1 MPFQRPTG
9 AAPFL
14 SAVHSGAAPCLY
26 GAAPFLSAV
35 HSGAALFPCKDHG
48 GDVSLIDF
56 LVQDAVHPSSSHSA
70 DAARLSSSS
79 QEGRTSA
86 SIDLGRSTA
95 PSDDATSANTKDA
108 EADYTPVH
116 VTSSPPLS
124 TPPSLPPTLNPSL
137 TPSDATVSADLTQP
151 ALASGSSSSAS
162 SSPVATGP
170 APAPADSA
178 GGISDQAIQVRLVE
192 DISRASSHS
201 PVAPLSRQSSTGS
214 ASGPAGSS
222 EDDLADPDQA
232 AVDQNHA
239 EAHDLSAGGVS
250 NAADA
255 LSARQSSSSA
265 DGGDAADSEEDVL
278 PEVQPAAEQ
287 SVAAAGT
294 DPLSPQNAVDLTE
307 VMPGMLGGYQAWQS
321 GRVWPAAPGYS
332 GFGLVVAV
340 PQAVVQYPQ
349 PAAVHPEPADVNPQ
363 PAATGPQ
370 PAAADP
376 QPIFEVEHATAE
388 IKEGPQWNVQA
399 APWVPG
405 QAKQEVLQ
413 QPQQQH
419 AGSLRTDSSLLLGTS
434 MSEAA
439 ATKQQLQQQLGGM
452 NGNAVPFFPKLAA
465 AKQLQQ
471 EDSGKKEGAGLFGR
485 QGAGLLQQQQANSPK
500 IPAVK
505 VNVLSVLCN
514 IFWLLTVVIHIQFSL

>member
-1 MPFQRPTG
+1 MLKTST
-9 AAPFL
+9 L
-14 SAVHSGAAPCLY
+14 LH
-26 GAAPFLSAV
+26 
-35 HSGAALFPCKDHG
+35 H
-48 GDVSLIDF
+48 
-56 LVQDAVHPSSSHSA
+56 HP
-70 DAARLSSSS
+70 
-79 QEGRTSA
+79 
-86 SIDLGRSTA
+86 
-95 PSDDATSANTKDA
+95 
-108 EADYTPVH
+108 VF
-116 VTSSPPLS
+116 
-124 TPPSLPPTLNPSL
+124 
-137 TPSDATVSADLTQP
+137 TPSDARVSADLTQP
-151 ALASGSSSSAS
+151 AVVSASSSLAS

-170 APAPADSA
+170 APADSA
-178 GGISDQAIQVRLVE
+178 GGIPDQASQVRAAE
-192 DISRASSHS
+192 DTARASSNS

-232 AVDQNHA
+232 AADQTHA

-255 LSARQSSSSA
+255 LSASHSSSSA
-265 DGGDAADSEEDVL
+265 DGEDAADSEEDVP

-287 SVAAAGT
+287 SVAALRV

-307 VMPGMLGGYQAWQS
+307 VMPGMLGGYRGWQS
-321 GRVWPAAPGYS
+321 GRVWPAVPGYS

-376 QPIFEVEHATAE
+376 QPIFEVEHAAAE
-388 IKEGPQWNVQA
+388 TKEWPQWNVQA
-399 APWVPG
+399 APWLPG
-405 QAKQEVLQ
+405 RANEEVQQ
-413 QPQQQH
+413 QPQQQQ
-419 AGSLRTDSSLLLGTS
+419 AGSVRTAFGLLPEPST
-434 MSEAA
+434 SEAA
-439 ATKQQLQQQLGGM
+439 ATKQQLQQQLGDL
-452 NGNAVPFFPKLAA
+452 NGNAVPFVPNLAA

-471 EDSGKKEGAGLFGR
+471 EDSGKKEGAGLFGK
-485 QGAGLLQQQQANSPK
+485 QGAGLLQQQQADSPK

-514 IFWLLTVVIHIQFSL
+514 FVWPLTVMYICTGYFANSCYTIVLCVYSVYYIHVYFT